1 MAVEEVDED
10 GKFVRLRNKSSE
22 VGAGGGRGGGAGR
35 ARSASD
41 LGSGSNS
48 LPICEMRANGSPEL

>member
-1 MAVEEVDED
+1 MDED

-22 VGAGGGRGGGAGR
+22 VGAGGGRGGGTGG

-41 LGSGSNS
+41 FGSGSNS
-48 LPICEMRANGSPEL
+48 LPICEMCANGSPEL